1 MRIER
6 ASAQTMAEEMA
17 ARWWGKKDL
26 GEARL
31 RPYTVES
38 CPLVP
43 WAVLASSRRRRITSG
58 ERAPVDSVASRQ
70 APGEALRGQPDFV
83 I

>member
-1 MRIER
+1 
-6 ASAQTMAEEMA
+6 MA

-31 RPYTVES
+31 SPYTVES

-43 WAVLASSRRRRITSG
+43 WAVLASSANGEREADHVGG
-58 ERAPVDSVASRQ
+58 ERAGMHTRFDRC
-70 APGEALRGQPDFV
+70 
-83 I
+83 

>member
-1 MRIER
+1 MRMER

-17 ARWWGKKDL
+17 ARWWGNGKKDL

-31 RPYTVES
+31 SPYTVES

-43 WAVLASSRRRRITSG
+43 WAGVEVGANVIHG
-58 ERAPVDSVASRQ
+58 
-70 APGEALRGQPDFV
+70 RGFG
-83 I
+83 

>member
-58 ERAPVDSVASRQ
+58 ESHGKRGKHVTEPVKF
-70 APGEALRGQPDFV
+70 G
-83 I
+83 

>member
-1 MRIER
+1 MSRITYGPWGASVRSFQESCVAKDAAWLRMER

-31 RPYTVES
+31 SPYTVES
-38 CPLVP
+38 
-43 WAVLASSRRRRITSG
+43 
-58 ERAPVDSVASRQ
+58 
-70 APGEALRGQPDFV
+70 
-83 I
+83 

>member
-31 RPYTVES
+31 SPVRARAGTMGDRKHGTILPT
-38 CPLVP
+38 
-43 WAVLASSRRRRITSG
+43 RR
-58 ERAPVDSVASRQ
+58 
-70 APGEALRGQPDFV
+70 
-83 I
+83 

>member
-1 MRIER
+1 MER

-31 RPYTVES
+31 SPYTVES

-43 WAVLASSRRRRITSG
+43 WAVLARRRSG
-58 ERAPVDSVASRQ
+58 AM
-70 APGEALRGQPDFV
+70 GG
-83 I
+83 